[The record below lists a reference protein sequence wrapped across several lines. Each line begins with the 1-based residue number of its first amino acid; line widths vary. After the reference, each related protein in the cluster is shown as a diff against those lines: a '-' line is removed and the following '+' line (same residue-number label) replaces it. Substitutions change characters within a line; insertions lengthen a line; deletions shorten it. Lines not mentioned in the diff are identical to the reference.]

1 MSHTQNQT
9 GKGNNNIS
17 ETMQEAIHNIPTTL
31 KAENSVRFL
40 RKMAVGPTPSQRRDE
55 VRRMVAESAVVVV
68 GRRGCCM
75 SHVAKRLLQGLGAN
89 PAVYEVDDRCEDDVV
104 AELRASNAAAVQL
117 PVVFV
122 GGRWLGG
129 LDRIM
134 ASHITGELTPLLK
147 QAGALWL

>member
-1 MSHTQNQT
+1 
-9 GKGNNNIS
+9 
-17 ETMQEAIHNIPTTL
+17 MQEAIKIPTTL
-31 KAENSVRFL
+31 TADNTVRFL
-40 RKMAVGPTPSQRRDE
+40 RQMGAGPTPSH
-55 VRRMVAESAVVVV
+55 VARRMVAESAVVVV

-89 PAVYEVDDRCEDDVV
+89 PAVFEVDEKCEDEVL
-104 AELRASNAAAVQL
+104 AELRAVHESAGTAQL